1 MTSKPRRQRLRSSVV
16 CQERGNL
23 LVVRLR
29 DPVSH
34 VEALYPP
41 GGGIEPNEAPEETA
55 RREALEETGLRVAV
69 QADMKTVESYPF
81 TWGANDYDVTT
92 HYFAAR
98 LEDPASFDHVIPPV
112 TDADYNLGPSWVPAN
127 DALDAMTSIHPS
139 IGFPVAK
146 ILRMINH
153 RTWRAHTHFAGP
165 ASTLLMIH
173 DQFRVAA
180 ERLRFMIEDA
190 TSPNADLG
198 WLARVFLPLGQTLH
212 HHHHAEE
219 EMLFPLIGER
229 MGTPPE
235 RLEQDHVALTAAI
248 DAVSKSLVP
257 GGDREAAT
265 SAVSTFH
272 RVLVMHLDRE
282 EALVVPV
289 LLEVPPHEAWALI
302 HS

>member
-1 MTSKPRRQRLRSSVV
+1 M
-16 CQERGNL
+16 
-23 LVVRLR
+23 RLR

-41 GGGIEPNEAPEETA
+41 GGGIEPDEAPEETA

-98 LEDPASFDHVIPPV
+98 LEDPASFDHAIPAV
-112 TDADYNLGPSWVPAN
+112 TDADYNLGPSWVPTN

-146 ILRMINH
+146 IVRMINH
-153 RTWRAHTHFAGP
+153 RAWRAHPHFAGP

-173 DQFRVAA
+173 DQFRVASD
-180 ERLRFMIEDA
+180 RLRFMVEKAMSGQEPD
-190 TSPNADLG
+190 ADLG

-229 MGTPPE
+229 TGTPPE

-257 GGDREAAT
+257 GGDREAAF
-265 SAVSTFH
+265 SFRGRGSLPLPAAVNTFH
-272 RVLVMHLDRE
+272 RVLITHLDRE